1 MRLIKVVLF
10 AVSVLS
16 LAHFISEGKVQFT
29 QTLVIVPNEG
39 DAIPLASFRPT
50 WPLTGIFKQAP
61 EKLPPKGAEPIM
73 PITGISLFFAA
84 LLVLYGILGQ
94 RDQEFDR
101 AEENKSFTVGIPQ
114 HAPEKRA

>member
-16 LAHFISEGKVQFT
+16 LSYFISEGKVRFS
-29 QTLVIVPNEG
+29 QTLIIVPNDGE
-39 DAIPLASFRPT
+39 AIPLASFRPT
-50 WPLTGIFKQAP
+50 WPLTGIFEKPP
-61 EKLPPKGAEPIM
+61 EQLPSKVAEPAI

-101 AEENKSFTVGIPQ
+101 VDDNQSFAVGMHK
-114 HAPEKRA
+114 HASGESA